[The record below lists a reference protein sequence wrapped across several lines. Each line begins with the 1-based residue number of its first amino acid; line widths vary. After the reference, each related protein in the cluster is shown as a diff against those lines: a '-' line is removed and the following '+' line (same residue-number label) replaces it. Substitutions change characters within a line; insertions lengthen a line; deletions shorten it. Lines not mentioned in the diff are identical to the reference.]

1 MNEPREYILSTD
13 EFLKPKVLKGKAAIS
28 QMLLHLILL
37 EPGTY
42 SNRPLMGVGLV
53 SKYRYSDFAD
63 LKKLKTNIYDQ
74 ISTYLPEFNGVDVNL
89 SQGEDNNL
97 VIDITVDDT
106 VYKFET
112 NKQEDNKIG
121 LEDLTS
127 Y

>member
-1 MNEPREYILSTD
+1 MKEPKEYILTTD

-28 QMLLHLILL
+28 QLLLHLILL

-42 SNRPLMGVGLV
+42 SNRPSMGVGLV
-53 SKYRYSDFAD
+53 SRYRYSDTANI
-63 LKKLKTNIYDQ
+63 KKLKTDIYNQ
-74 ISTYLPEFNGVDVNL
+74 ITTYLPEFSAVDVDL
-89 SQGEDNNL
+89 SIGEDSNL
-97 VIDITVDDT
+97 IIDITIDDT

-121 LEDLTS
+121 LDDLTS